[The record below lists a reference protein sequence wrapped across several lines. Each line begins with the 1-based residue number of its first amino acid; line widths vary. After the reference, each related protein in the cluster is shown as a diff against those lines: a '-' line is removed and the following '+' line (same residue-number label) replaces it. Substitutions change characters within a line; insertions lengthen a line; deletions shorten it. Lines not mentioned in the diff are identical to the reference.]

1 MESRKNQIKHKS
13 IENENVGF
21 DFSYGLVERE
31 RNIEAIDR
39 FVVYGRELQLAGRNQ
54 KKEKNYIKFLARVIL

>member
-21 DFSYGLVERE
+21 DFSDGLVERE

-39 FVVYGRELQLAGRNQ
+39 FVVYGRELQDGTK
-54 KKEKNYIKFLARVIL
+54 KKEKKNLNF